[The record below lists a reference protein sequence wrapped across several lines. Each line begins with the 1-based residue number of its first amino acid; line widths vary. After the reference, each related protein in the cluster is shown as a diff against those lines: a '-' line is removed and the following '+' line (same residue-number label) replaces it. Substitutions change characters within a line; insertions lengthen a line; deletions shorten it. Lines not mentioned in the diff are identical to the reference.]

1 MSQGPDFRDLVGDDL
16 SPGERVRLE
25 RVHELLVTAGPPPEL
40 PPALTEP
47 PDESPTASLIGL
59 PRRRAGA
66 MLALAAAIA
75 LVAFLGGY
83 VAGKKGQGE
92 GISAIKTLQMHGT
105 GTARAASATIKI
117 GAPDTSGNLPLR
129 VFVRGLP
136 PLRAGSYYE
145 MFLTKHGKPVAACG
159 IFTVGG
165 RNATVPMTLPG
176 TARGYDGW
184 IVTREGPGDHTHP
197 VVLTT

>member
-1 MSQGPDFRDLVGDDL
+1 MTQGPEFRDLVGDDL
-16 SPGERVRLE
+16 SPGERARLE

-40 PPALTEP
+40 PPALAQP
-47 PDESPTASLIGL
+47 PDESPGASLIGL

-83 VAGKKGQGE
+83 VAGTRGQGE
-92 GISAIKTLQMHGT
+92 GFSAIKTLQMHGT
-105 GTARAASATIKI
+105 GTAQAASATIRI
-117 GAPDTSGNLPLR
+117 GGPDMSGNLPLR
-129 VFVRGLP
+129 VVVRGLP
-136 PLRAGSYYE
+136 PLQSGFYYE
-145 MFLTKHGKPVAACG
+145 MFLTNHGKPVAACG

-184 IVTREGPGDHTHP
+184 IVTREAPGGTTHP

>member
-1 MSQGPDFRDLVGDDL
+1 MTVPPDFRDLVGDEV
-16 SPGERVRLE
+16 PAEERARLE
-25 RVHELLVTAGPPPEL
+25 RVHELLVEAGPPPEL
-40 PPALTEP
+40 PPSLVEAPDRTEQA
-47 PDESPTASLIGL
+47 PTWL

-66 MLALAAAIA
+66 ALSLAAAIA

-83 VAGKKGQGE
+83 VAGRNGQGE
-92 GISAIKTLQMHGT
+92 GFSAIKTLQMHGK
-105 GTARAASATIKI
+105 GAAEAASATIEI
-117 GAPDTSGNLPLR
+117 GGPDTSGNLPLR
-129 VFVRGLP
+129 VVVHGLP
-136 PLRAGSYYE
+136 PLQAGSYYE
-145 MFLTKHGKPVAACG
+145 MFLTKHGKPIAACG

-184 IVTREGPGDHTHP
+184 IVTREAPGGDTHP

>member
-1 MSQGPDFRDLVGDDL
+1 V
-16 SPGERVRLE
+16 
-25 RVHELLVTAGPPPEL
+25 
-40 PPALTEP
+40 
-47 PDESPTASLIGL
+47 IGL

-66 MLALAAAIA
+66 MLTLAAAIA

-83 VAGKKGQGE
+83 VAGKRGQGE
-92 GISAIKTLQMHGT
+92 GFNANKTLQMHGT
-105 GTARAASATIKI
+105 GAAEAASATIKI
-117 GAPDTSGNLPLR
+117 GGPDTSGNLPLR
-129 VFVRGLP
+129 VVVRGLP
-136 PLRAGSYYE
+136 PLQAGSYYE
-145 MFLTKHGKPVAACG
+145 MFLTKHGRPIAACG

-184 IVTREGPGDHTHP
+184 IVTREAPGDSRHQ

>member
-1 MSQGPDFRDLVGDDL
+1 MSPEFRDLVGNDL
-16 SPGERVRLE
+16 SPEERARLE
-25 RVHELLVTAGPPPEL
+25 RVHELLVAAGPPPEL
-40 PPALTEP
+40 PPELAEP
-47 PDESPTASLIGL
+47 PDETRGADVIGL

-92 GISAIKTLQMHGT
+92 GFRSVKTLEMHGT
-105 GTARAASATIKI
+105 GATSAASASIKI
-117 GAPDTSGNLPLR
+117 GQSDASGNVPLR
-129 VFVRGLP
+129 VVVRGLR
-136 PLRAGSYYE
+136 PLHVGSYYE
-145 MFLTKHGKPVAACG
+145 MFLTKGGKPIAACG
-159 IFTVGG
+159 IFTVGD
-165 RNATVPMTLPG
+165 RNATVPMTLPS

-184 IVTREGPGDHTHP
+184 IVTREIPGRNDHP